1 MAETSLPILK
11 RAGLAAA
18 VLFSLGGNLYAAD
31 NLNALEGSWT
41 GGGTIQMTS
50 GANERLRCKAD
61 YAVSGGGA
69 SATQTL
75 RCASDSYRVDITSNV
90 GVNGSNVIGNW
101 SETTRGVSG
110 QINGTIKGSDITATI
125 AGPGFGAGLSI
136 ATKGSSQTINIRVNG
151 GDVQSVSLNLK
162 KG

>member
-1 MAETSLPILK
+1 MPETSFAIVT
-11 RAGLAAA
+11 RASAAA
-18 VLFSLGGNLYAAD
+18 VLMLLSGAASAAD
-31 NLNALEGSWT
+31 GLNALAGSWT

-50 GANERLRCKAD
+50 GASERLKCRAD
-61 YAVSGGGA
+61 YNVSGGGA

-75 RCASDSYRVDITSNV
+75 KCASDSYRVDISSNV
-90 GVNGSNVIGNW
+90 GVNGQNVVGNW

-110 QINGTIKGSDITATI
+110 QITGTLRGNDISATI

-136 ATKGSSQTINIRVNG
+136 GTKGSAQTINIRVNG

-162 KG
+162 KN